1 MELVRRPMTDG
12 AAREISAW
20 VYGGEYA
27 IYSESSYEEKAA
39 SGSAILDPEKRRQFT
54 CFYLEDALAGYI
66 RLRDE
71 GERVIFGIGLRP
83 DLCGLGYGQR
93 ITRQAIA
100 LSREEHPGKPLYLTV
115 RSWNGRAI
123 RCYEKAG
130 FRKTGE
136 QDLVT
141 PLGPGRFVVME
152 AR

>member
-1 MELVRRPMTDG
+1 MELARGPMTDG
-12 AAREISAW
+12 AAREISTW

-39 SGSAILDPEKRRQFT
+39 SGSAILDLERRRQFA
-54 CFYLEDALAGYI
+54 CFYLQDVLAGYI

-71 GERVIFGIGLRP
+71 GDRVIFGIGLRP

-100 LSREEHPGKPLYLTV
+100 LSREEHPGKPLCLMV

-136 QDLVT
+136 RDLVT

>member
-1 MELVRRPMTDG
+1 MELVRGPMTDG
-12 AAREISAW
+12 AVREISTW
-20 VYGGEYA
+20 TYGGAYA

-39 SGSAILDPEKRRQFT
+39 AGSALLDPERQGQFA
-54 CFYLEDALAGYI
+54 CFYLGDLLAEYI

-71 GERVIFGIGLRP
+71 GDRVIFGIALRP
-83 DLCGLGYGQR
+83 DFCGRGYGQR
-93 ITRQAIA
+93 MTRQAIA
-100 LSREEHPGKPLYLTV
+100 LSRERHPGKPLCLTV
-115 RSWNGRAI
+115 RAWNGRAI

-136 QDLVT
+136 RELVT